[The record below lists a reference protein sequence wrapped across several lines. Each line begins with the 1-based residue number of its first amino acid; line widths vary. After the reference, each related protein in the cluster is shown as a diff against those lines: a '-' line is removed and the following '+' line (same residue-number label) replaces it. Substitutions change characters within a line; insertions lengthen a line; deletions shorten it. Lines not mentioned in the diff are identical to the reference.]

1 MRVQDDLAQVQV
13 ALNRFAR
20 RAQEA
25 LRKYSAIAEDERKLY
40 RDRLKF
46 EFVSLYAWLE
56 MCPA

>member
-25 LRKYSAIAEDERKLY
+25 LRKYSAIAEDERKLVL
-40 RDRLKF
+40 D
-46 EFVSLYAWLE
+46 AQDNQI
-56 MCPA
+56 